1 MFNGAKPCLTLDP
14 RYKERGVLIQD
25 NDGDW
30 AIVVGSWFVTDDQP
44 GIKHFDSS
52 SLENLKIW
60 PIESCMIPK
69 ALRSFT
75 NI

>member
-44 GIKHFDSS
+44 GI
-52 SLENLKIW
+52 
-60 PIESCMIPK
+60 
-69 ALRSFT
+69 
-75 NI
+75 